1 MVMIMIIIYLVS
13 QILRK
18 SKQLKSQVLQ
28 KKICFINQKLTI
40 LVGILS
46 LLSSLPAHRHI
57 VRHHNDHP
65 LFHLHEFQHDQH
77 GHHGQHHQYRY
88 ITFSSSSISISFFST
103 IFFSLFSVS
112 DSALRVD
119 TFSMIMMEVVMK
131 MLMTDVDNGNL
142 AHEDDEDGIDDNYD
156 IIGGNC

>member
-1 MVMIMIIIYLVS
+1 MVNITSI
-13 QILRK
+13 
-18 SKQLKSQVLQ
+18 
-28 KKICFINQKLTI
+28 
-40 LVGILS
+40 
-46 LLSSLPAHRHI
+46 
-57 VRHHNDHP
+57 D
-65 LFHLHEFQHDQH
+65 
-77 GHHGQHHQYRY
+77 

-142 AHEDDEDGIDDNYD
+142 AHEDDDDGIDDNDD
-156 IIGGNC
+156 IIGGNCKLKGQL